1 MFTSAQFYIIVS
13 NNSLIIKKEDDYS
26 EYIINLQQF
35 IPNIPAYYHL
45 FDADKENYIK
55 DIKNQIKGLK
65 IKNATIIFPD
75 DCMDIQ
81 IDKQILI
88 EFLMLCGVKK
98 TQVDFQ
104 CFLLN
109 LNDKKYISISKTT
122 RLIVMQYIAYRNSI
136 SKKYYEKDY
145 TDIEQIKLDMKN
157 LHPDCQYTMIPVY
170 INNINNDMG
179 RFKVIGNLISLDN
192 IIANIKS

>member
-1 MFTSAQFYIIVS
+1 MFAFAKFYIIVS
-13 NNSLIIKKEDDYS
+13 NNSFIIKKEDDYP

-45 FDADKENYIK
+45 FDEDKENYIK

-65 IKNATIIFPD
+65 IKNATIILPD

-81 IDKQILI
+81 IDKQILT
-88 EFLMLCGVKK
+88 EFLIQCGVKK
-98 TQVDFQ
+98 IQADFQ

-109 LNDKKYISISKTT
+109 SNDKKYISISRTT
-122 RLIVMQYIAYRNSI
+122 RVIVMQYISYRNSI

-157 LHPDCQYTMIPVY
+157 LHADCQYTMVPVH
-170 INNINNDMG
+170 INNINNDMEKF
-179 RFKVIGNLISLDN
+179 RVIGDLISIDN
-192 IIANIKS
+192 IIANIKG